1 MNLANLGLTGMAAAQ
16 MRLQTAG
23 HNINNAATDGYN
35 RQTVLVS
42 SAGAVNTGSG
52 FIGQGVQVDTINRSY
67 DNFLAQQLVNSQ
79 SAGAALDAYGN
90 QIAQVNNLFAD
101 RTVGISPAL
110 QKFFDGVQA
119 VASAPA
125 DSAARQELLGRAS
138 SLVTNF
144 NSASAFL
151 NEQRNNINTQ
161 IATTVTQIN
170 SYAERV
176 KDLNH
181 QITIARAGNPGQP
194 PNDLMDQ
201 RDQLVTQLS
210 QLVNVKTSEQGGSLN
225 LTVGNGQILVGGDTV
240 FPLRTVPS
248 AADPSRLVVA
258 YSVPSGAGGAM
269 LPVEMADQAITGG
282 SLGGFLSYRSQ
293 ALDTAQNQLGQI
305 AAGLAMTV
313 NALHDQGVDL
323 NGATGTDFFALGA
336 PKVIPNA
343 ANSTAGAASLT
354 ASFIP
359 PVPPNPSTNL
369 TALDYKITYDGANY
383 SAFALPDGAQV
394 GVSSPTVAG
403 INVPGVSLTMSGAP
417 AAGDS
422 WQVRP
427 TRAIADDLK
436 LLISDPAKIAAADI
450 TGGSANGTNALALA
464 QLQTAKTLGNGSMS
478 LNEAFSQ
485 VVNKV
490 AVLTQQNTTASKAQT
505 ALIQQNTAA
514 QQAVSG
520 VNLNE
525 EYVNLDNYQQQ
536 FQAASRLISVSARL
550 FDALLSMG

>member
-1 MNLANLGLTGMAAAQ
+1 MNLANLGLTGLTAAQ
-16 MRLQTAG
+16 VRLQTAG

-42 SAGAVNTGSG
+42 SAGAGSTGSG
-52 FIGQGVQVDTINRSY
+52 FIGRGVQVDSINRSY
-67 DNFLAQQLVNSQ
+67 DNFLAQQLVSSQ
-79 SAGAALDAYGN
+79 STGAALDAYGN

-170 SYAERV
+170 NYVERV

-181 QITIARAGNPGQP
+181 QITIARAGSPDQP
-194 PNDLMDQ
+194 PNDLLDQ
-201 RDQLVTQLS
+201 RDQVVAQLN
-210 QLVNVKTSEQGGSLN
+210 QLVNVKTYEQGGSFN
-225 LTVGNGQILVGGDTV
+225 LTVGNGQVLLGGDTV
-240 FPLRTVPS
+240 FPLQAVPS

-258 YSVPSGAGGAM
+258 HSVPSGAGGAM
-269 LPVEMADQAITGG
+269 LAVEMPEQAITGG
-282 SLGGFLSYRSQ
+282 SLGGLLSYRSQ
-293 ALDTAQNQLGQI
+293 ALDTAQNQLGQM

-323 NGATGTDFFALGA
+323 NGVTGTDFFALGA

-343 ANSTAGAASLT
+343 ANSTAGAAALT
-354 ASFIP
+354 ASFTTI
-359 PVPPNPSTNL
+359 VPPNPSANL

-383 SAFALPDGAQV
+383 SAFSLPDGAQV
-394 GVSSPTVAG
+394 GASSATITG
-403 INVPGVSLTMSGAP
+403 IGIPGVSLTMSGTP

-422 WQVRP
+422 WLVQP
-427 TRAIADDLK
+427 TRTAADDLK

-464 QLQTAKTLGNGSMS
+464 QLQTTKILGNKTMS

-490 AVLTQQNTTASKAQT
+490 AVLTQQNTTASTAQT

-536 FQAASRLISVSARL
+536 FQAASRLITVSSKL
-550 FDALLSMG
+550 FDTLLSMG